1 MPEPT
6 APLVEIF
13 SGIQGEGLFVG
24 ARHLF
29 IRFARCNR
37 ACRYCDTPESR
48 QAPPACAIEEAPGSR
63 TFRQAPNPLTVEQV
77 VEAAAAL
84 DTPPGLHDAASLTGG
99 EPLCHPDFLAAL
111 CPRLRDA
118 GLILYL
124 ETSGTLP
131 DALAPLADTF
141 DHVAMDIKLESATG
155 EPTDWAAHRRF
166 LDRLPRGARHVKIV
180 AAAETTDAELNEAAE
195 LVAAASGVPPV
206 VLQPVSSAG
215 GAAPPG
221 ETRLLA
227 MQALLRATLP
237 DVRVIP
243 QIHKHMGQK

>member
-1 MPEPT
+1 MTATT
-6 APLVEIF
+6 APLVGIF

-48 QAPPACAIEEAPGSR
+48 EVPAACTIEEAPGAR
-63 TFRQAPNPLTVEQV
+63 TFRHLTNPLTIEQV
-77 VEAAAAL
+77 VEVAAAL
-84 DTPPGLHDAASLTGG
+84 DTPPGLHDAVSLTGG

-118 GLILYL
+118 GLSLYL
-124 ETSGTLP
+124 ETNGTLP
-131 DALAPLADTF
+131 DALAPLTGAF
-141 DHVAMDIKLESATG
+141 DHAAMDIKLESATG

-166 LDRLPRGARHVKIV
+166 LDLLPRGARHVKIV
-180 AAAETTDAELNEAAE
+180 VAAQTTDAELNEAAE
-195 LVAAASGVPPV
+195 LIGAARGVPPV
-206 VLQPVSSAG
+206 VLQPVSPIG
-215 GAAPPG
+215 GAIPPG

-243 QIHKHMGQK
+243 QTHKHMGQK